1 MEPIIILAIA
11 GVVGG
16 LAMAAWLFRFN
27 RTHGANPLDAGAPQ
41 DGPTDVINMAHIRV
55 EGVGG
60 LGLLLMALAVAAGIP
75 QIGKSMAA
83 GLLLGGLMA
92 IILIRRRMSAGPMPS
107 SGQRPGANT
116 TLAIDAPEPTS
127 EAQTPSNRHDA
138 RLVTART

>member
-1 MEPIIILAIA
+1 MEAIIVLAIA

-27 RTHGANPLDAGAPQ
+27 RTHSTNPLDARAPQ
-41 DGPTDVINMAHIRV
+41 DGPTDIINMAHIRV

-60 LGLLLMALAVAAGIP
+60 VGMVLMAIAVALGIP
-75 QIGKSMAA
+75 QVGKSMAA

-92 IILIRRRMSAGPMPS
+92 MILIRCRMASGPMPS

-116 TLAIDAPEPTS
+116 TLAIDAPETAPA
-127 EAQTPSNRHDA
+127 EQTTGDRHDA
-138 RLVTART
+138 RLAAART

>member
-1 MEPIIILAIA
+1 MEPMFVLAVA

-27 RTHGANPLDAGAPQ
+27 RAHPRNPLDSAGRQ
-41 DGPTDVINMAHIRV
+41 DGPTDIINMAHIRV

-60 LGLLLMALAVAAGIP
+60 LGMELMCIAVALGIP
-75 QIGKSMAA
+75 QVGKSMAA
-83 GLLLGGLMA
+83 GLLLGALLA
-92 IILIRRRMSAGPMPS
+92 VVLIRWRRAAGPMPS

-116 TLAIDAPEPTS
+116 TLAIDAPDSAP
-127 EAQTPSNRHDA
+127 APQTTDERHNV

>member
-1 MEPIIILAIA
+1 MEPIVFLVVA

-27 RTHGANPLDAGAPQ
+27 RAHSRNPFDAAAQQGGA
-41 DGPTDVINMAHIRV
+41 TDIINMAHIRV

-60 LGLLLMALAVAAGIP
+60 LGMVLMAIAVALGIP
-75 QIGKSMAA
+75 QVGKSMAA

-92 IILIRRRMSAGPMPS
+92 VVLIRRRRASGPMPS

-116 TLAIDAPEPTS
+116 TLAIDAPELASP
-127 EAQTPSNRHDA
+127 AQMTKDRHDA
-138 RLVTART
+138 RLVAART